1 MDCNSRFSWNN
12 EGWKFT
18 NSLKY
23 YGDKNLRTEC
33 EMNDIRK
40 QANES
45 KEGKFCKFSEM
56 KVNVLKGK
64 HLQIW

>member
-1 MDCNSRFSWNN
+1 
-12 EGWKFT
+12 
-18 NSLKY
+18 
-23 YGDKNLRTEC
+23 
-33 EMNDIRK
+33 MNDIRK